1 MDDLFYEEL
10 LKMEMAYN
18 EIINNMAYFLNRLEV
33 SLDVIGI
40 NVIVKYMIN
49 QGYLTNNP
57 VLNHSDKLPTD
68 LVENNLFR
76 FDNAGLL
83 VPYGC
88 SICRH
93 IANFLFSLYSFLGY
107 GNSELF
113 IYRPDLSVIY
123 STKEGENVSF
133 SDVQNE
139 LNKLLEPYDLTS
151 DCDFETM
158 LTRGN
163 ITFLISYKGCDE
175 LASTF
180 GNHVINI
187 VIDRNG
193 NAHLFDSINGFVG
206 DKSELS
212 GTINM
217 YQGSD
222 IYLKWFIRDYYN
234 QSFQDSREK
243 FKNANFLLG
252 SFPIASY
259 KTDLSIMMEYEKDC
273 GQLGRE
279 FLQFKKQNSDYYDE
293 ISGGVKKLVR
303 ILNEESNL

>member
-175 LASTF
+175 LTSTF

-187 VIDRNG
+187 VIDRNS

-273 GQLGRE
+273 GKLGRE